1 MPEINS
7 SVGKI
12 KDLQEKQ
19 KLRKEKYKK
28 QLKDF
33 YELINSIA
41 KTDIGRE
48 WLKFCYDVSE
58 FGNVSLD
65 VSPNL
70 LQRKEALRYIY
81 VKCMRQ
87 FFSGNTLRMIEKNYY
102 GEEEFNE
109 E

>member
-1 MPEINS
+1 MAEINS

-19 KLRKEKYKK
+19 KQEQEKCKK
-28 QLKDF
+28 QIKAF
-33 YELINSIA
+33 YDLINGIA
-41 KTDIGRE
+41 TTKVGRD

-70 LQRKEALRYIY
+70 LQRKEALRYFY
-81 VKCMRQ
+81 FKCLRQ
-87 FFSGNTLRMIEKNYY
+87 FFSGNTLKMIEKNYY